1 MNQKLYSQRG
11 ACRSIGKS
19 VVGVLLGLFVLSGS
33 MALAQSAP
41 KALRGQ
47 IITNSR
53 GINVPTTAAKFVK
66 KMRKQDSKKFK
77 KDDDGKWV
85 IYFVAFFNR
94 ALPVESIGVVVLD
107 SKKEPVA
114 LADVPAQKGQ
124 RTLSSQ
130 IIVETTETPG
140 KKHILQVYFAR
151 GKKPVVLAKKEIILK

>member
-1 MNQKLYSQRG
+1 MNRKRFPYQ
-11 ACRSIGKS
+11 AV
-19 VVGVLLGLFVLSGS
+19 VVGLLLGFFTLGS
-33 MALAQSAP
+33 VASAQSAP

-53 GINVPTTAAKFVK
+53 DINVPNTAAKFVK
-66 KMRKQDSKKFK
+66 KMRKQDRKKFK
-77 KDDDGKWV
+77 KDDEGKWV

-94 ALPVESIGVVVLD
+94 GLPGESIGVVVLD
-107 SKKEPVA
+107 AKKEPVA
-114 LADVPAQKGQ
+114 VADVPGQKGQ

-151 GKKPVVLAKKEIILK
+151 GKIPVVLAKKEIILK

>member
-1 MNQKLYSQRG
+1 MNRNYPYQVV
-11 ACRSIGKS
+11 
-19 VVGVLLGLFVLSGS
+19 VVGLLLGFFALSS
-33 MALAQSAP
+33 TASAQSAP

-53 GINVPTTAAKFVK
+53 DINVPTTAAKFVK
-66 KMRKQDSKKFK
+66 KMRKQDRKKFK
-77 KDDDGKWV
+77 KTPDGKWV

-94 ALPVESIGVVVLD
+94 ALPGENIGVVVLD
-107 SKKEPVA
+107 AKKEPVA
-114 LADVPAQKGQ
+114 VADVAGQKGQ

>member
-1 MNQKLYSQRG
+1 MNMKLYPYHVV
-11 ACRSIGKS
+11 
-19 VVGVLLGLFVLSGS
+19 VVGLLLGFFALSRTAS
-33 MALAQSAP
+33 AQAAP

-53 GINVPTTAAKFVK
+53 DINVPTSAAKFIQ
-66 KMRKQDSKKFK
+66 KMRKQDRKKFK
-77 KDDDGKWV
+77 KTADGKWV

-94 ALPVESIGVVVLD
+94 GLPGENIGVVVLD
-107 SKKEPVA
+107 AKKEPVA
-114 LADVPAQKGQ
+114 VADVPGQKGQ
-124 RTLSSQ
+124 RTLASQ